1 MAGPRG
7 SRTFQTC
14 ITTAGLVA
22 ALLSRSAVV
31 HAEEPLAPEVDTN
44 PSVAPPPSARPNL
57 VLVGAAVAVGW
68 YGAAYGTSYLW
79 PSSNGA
85 SSLRIPVAGPYMAL
99 AKTGCSSGASGSFDC
114 STTLGIILR
123 TILTSLSVVG
133 QTGGIL
139 AMLDG
144 AFVPTSSSP
153 PSARRTGEARRAP
166 APTVHVAIAPTT
178 AGAPEAS
185 RANGLNFEVFG
196 EF

>member
-1 MAGPRG
+1 MAGPRA

-14 ITTAGLVA
+14 ITTAGLLA
-22 ALLSRSAVV
+22 ALLSRSALV

-99 AKTGCSSGASGSFDC
+99 AKTGCSSGASEC
-114 STTLGIILR
+114 STTLGVVLR
-123 TILTSLSVVG
+123 TILTSLSAVG

-153 PSARRTGEARRAP
+153 PSARRPSEARWAREP
-166 APTVHVAIAPTT
+166 AVHVAIAPTT